1 MMNLKK
7 TFIFYLVILLGCIAS
22 VSYAS
27 SSPKEQMKTSVDAI
41 INILKNKELDQKTR
55 RKKIRLIIKKR
66 FDFWA
71 MSQRTMATNWK
82 KLSSREKKRF
92 VTLFTRFL
100 VNNYMKRIEAYTDET
115 IEYPKEKIKEN
126 RAMVN
131 TVILTKSVDIPVMY
145 KMRLKKGEWMVYDVV
160 IEGISLIKNYRSSYK
175 EIVKKKGLGELMT
188 MLEKKIKDNQTKY

>member
-1 MMNLKK
+1 MNLKK

-27 SSPKEQMKTSVDAI
+27 SSPKDQMKTSVDAI

-100 VNNYMKRIEAYTDET
+100 VNNYMERIEAYTDET

>member
-1 MMNLKK
+1 MDLKK
-7 TFIFYLVILLGCIAS
+7 TFIFYLVILLGSITS

-27 SSPKEQMKTSVDAI
+27 SSPKDQMKTSVDAI
-41 INILKNKELDQKTR
+41 MNILKNKELDQKTR

-92 VTLFTRFL
+92 VNLFTRFL
-100 VNNYMKRIEAYTDET
+100 VNNYMERIEAYTDET
-115 IEYPKEKIKEN
+115 IEYLKGKIKEN

-131 TVILTKSVDIPVMY
+131 TVILTKSVEIPVMY
-145 KMRLKKGEWMVYDVV
+145 KMRLKKGEWLVYDVV

>member
-100 VNNYMKRIEAYTDET
+100 VNNYMERIEAYTDET

-131 TVILTKSVDIPVMY
+131 TVILTKSVEIPVMY
-145 KMRLKKGEWMVYDVV
+145 KMRLKKGEWLVYDVV